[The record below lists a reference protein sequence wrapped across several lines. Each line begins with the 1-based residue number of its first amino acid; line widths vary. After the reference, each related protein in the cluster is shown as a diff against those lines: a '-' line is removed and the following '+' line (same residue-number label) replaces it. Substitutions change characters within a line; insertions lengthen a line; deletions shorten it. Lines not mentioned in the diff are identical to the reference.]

1 MIELDYASR
10 VKLLIDLKKK
20 PGFRF
25 PGVGSEPIYEGR
37 IVLTDSSTKHGQL
50 ELHYTGTL
58 ECENAMGEDFNEPYV
73 FPKKEPHSN
82 SKGKE
87 FGFSTSDLL
96 ALKRIHERERA
107 SRFGLR
113 DSSPFIE
120 KQDSP
125 FENERPSDRFSKKL
139 FSFIDQQDS
148 KLDEG
153 SKSDYLSSLR
163 DRYFPRITHFEGE
176 LLGDRFPSRRPFSLM
191 DQHGSKF
198 EEGSKPDYLFSL
210 RENDCLKPTKF
221 EEEFNIRNNR
231 SFDPFTSELLPE
243 RRVSSELLEIKK
255 YLEDY
260 DYKPNPFS
268 DLSFDNPFVFPKKE
282 KPKRSYTLILHVE
295 EEF

>member
-1 MIELDYASR
+1 MNKKGFTLIELLVVVAIIG
-10 VKLLIDLKKK
+10 LLSTLAVVALSTAREKTRDSKRLSDLKN
-20 PGFRF
+20 
-25 PGVGSEPIYEGR
+25 IQ
-37 IVLTDSSTKHGQL
+37 TAL

-153 SKSDYLSSLR
+153 SKSDYLSSNFIFIKHLNTQ
-163 DRYFPRITHFEGE
+163 I
-176 LLGDRFPSRRPFSLM
+176 
-191 DQHGSKF
+191 
-198 EEGSKPDYLFSL
+198 
-210 RENDCLKPTKF
+210 LK
-221 EEEFNIRNNR
+221 
-231 SFDPFTSELLPE
+231 
-243 RRVSSELLEIKK
+243 
-255 YLEDY
+255 
-260 DYKPNPFS
+260 
-268 DLSFDNPFVFPKKE
+268 
-282 KPKRSYTLILHVE
+282 
-295 EEF
+295 